1 MGIQEGVLLYET
13 HFPSSFRFDPSGGLF
28 SAGPCPYAGTHLPS
42 DHPRP
47 GADRRPRPV
56 PLHPGVL
63 FRAEDCE
70 NFYGDGY
77 PTLAGGNCLCDGYE
91 EDFPTVLLS
100 PDGKV
105 LMKKYWEDG
114 LD

>member
-1 MGIQEGVLLYET
+1 MGEMEGVLLYVT
-13 HFPSSFRFDPSGGLF
+13 HFPSSFRFEGSGGVL
-28 SAGPCPYAGTHLPS
+28 SAGGCPFAGTHLPS

>member
-70 NFYGDGY
+70 NFYGGGY

>member
-28 SAGPCPYAGTHLPS
+28 SAGPCPYAGTPRPS

>member
-77 PTLAGGNCLCDGYE
+77 PTQAGGTCLCDGYE